1 MEGATL
7 SAAMTIRI
15 DADLLIPGRGEPVEN
30 GSVVLDGPTI
40 TYTGSTASAPSADG
54 DPVEVPVVL
63 PGLWETHAHFLG
75 TQTADLAEAVR
86 VPIARLAALAARDAE
101 ATLLGGVTSVRE
113 VGGFGVDLAPAIDG
127 GQLPGPTIYGAGA
140 VLSTTGGHGDGHSL
154 PVDLVVGDER
164 WIGQL
169 CDGVPECLRAV
180 RMQLRRGAK
189 VIKICASGGVM
200 SEIDDPIHQQFS
212 DEEIAAIVAEADRA
226 DRVVAAHCH
235 GKPGIMAALRNGV
248 RTIEHGTYLDE
259 EAADLMVETGAV
271 LVATRFVVEH
281 LQVVADTLPAYA
293 RDKAMAIADRHAEA
307 MKIAVAA
314 GVTIA
319 MGTDI
324 FLPGSYGR
332 NSAEV
337 RHLVDAGMTSLQAI
351 EAATAT
357 GPLTVGPQAPK
368 SGRLEAG
375 YDSDVIAVDTDPL
388 ADLAVWG
395 EPDRVTHVWKAGV
408 RVK

>member
-1 MEGATL
+1 MT
-7 SAAMTIRI
+7 SA
-15 DADLLIPGRGEPVEN
+15 
-30 GSVVLDGPTI
+30 
-40 TYTGSTASAPSADG
+40 
-54 DPVEVPVVL
+54 
-63 PGLWETHAHFLG
+63 
-75 TQTADLAEAVR
+75 
-86 VPIARLAALAARDAE
+86 
-101 ATLLGGVTSVRE
+101 
-113 VGGFGVDLAPAIDG
+113 
-127 GQLPGPTIYGAGA
+127 
-140 VLSTTGGHGDGHSL
+140 
-154 PVDLVVGDER
+154 
-164 WIGQL
+164 WIGEL

-212 DEEIAAIVAEADRA
+212 DEEIAAIVAEAERA

-259 EAADLMVETGAV
+259 EAADLMLETGAV
-271 LVATRFVVEH
+271 LVATRFVVEQ

-293 RDKAMAIADRHAEA
+293 RHKALAIADRHAEA

-324 FLPGSYGR
+324 FLPGGYGS
-332 NSAEV
+332 NSAEI
-337 RHLVDAGMTSLQAI
+337 RHLVDAGMTPLQAI

-368 SGRLEAG
+368 SGRLEVG
-375 YDSDVIAVDTDPL
+375 YDADVIAVDTDPL
-388 ADLAVWG
+388 ADLTVWG
-395 EPDRVTHVWKAGV
+395 EPDRVTHIWKAGV